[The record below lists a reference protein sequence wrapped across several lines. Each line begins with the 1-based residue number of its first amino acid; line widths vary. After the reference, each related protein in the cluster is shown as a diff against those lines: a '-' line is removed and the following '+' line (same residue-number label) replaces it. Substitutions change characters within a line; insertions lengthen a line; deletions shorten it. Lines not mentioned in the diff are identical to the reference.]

1 MGEVVMSCPIEATMD
16 MARGL
21 LNLKL
26 MPILRHSIVTT
37 VIIDIT
43 PLAIDLGLPMAM
55 ARGLQMQGFLEMW
68 EALSQKLSL
77 ITTAITNITR
87 GLPSQKLFT
96 ITMDITRRRALV
108 FRRAMVLLMVA
119 TTKGL
124 LKRNLSIITDMGTI
138 SRGAMA
144 TRGEVSCQ
152 EKIWARSTITNEAQM
167 IPAPELWSV

>member
-1 MGEVVMSCPIEATMD
+1 MSCPIEATMD

-21 LNLKL
+21 LN
-26 MPILRHSIVTT
+26 PIVTT

-68 EALSQKLSL
+68 QGFLEMWAALSQKLSL

-138 SRGAMA
+138 SRGAMV
-144 TRGEVSCQ
+144 TRGKVSCQ

-167 IPAPELWSV
+167 TPELRSWNH